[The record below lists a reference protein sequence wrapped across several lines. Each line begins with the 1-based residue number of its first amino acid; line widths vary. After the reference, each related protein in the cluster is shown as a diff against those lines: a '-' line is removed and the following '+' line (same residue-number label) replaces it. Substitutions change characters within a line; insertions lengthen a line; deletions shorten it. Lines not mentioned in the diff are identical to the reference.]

1 VKTFSLEFWSAQAE
15 TLCFGIIN
23 LPREKEN
30 SMLLRALSLT
40 LVASLFLAIVPGLA
54 VSQEAVNPNTD
65 KLMNPALLNEK
76 APETFQV
83 KFDTTKGEFILDV
96 TRAWAPNGADRFYS
110 LVKNGFLNDSGFFR
124 VVEGFMVQF
133 GVSND
138 PKVSRALG
146 RATITDDPVKQSNKR
161 GFITYAMGGP
171 NTRTTQVFI
180 SYIDNSRLD
189 SMGFAPFGKV
199 TKGMNVVDSIYSGY
213 GDMPSQGGA
222 GPDPSQI
229 AAQGNAYL
237 HKAFPKLDYI
247 KSATIVQAK

>member
-1 VKTFSLEFWSAQAE
+1 
-15 TLCFGIIN
+15 
-23 LPREKEN
+23 
-30 SMLLRALSLT
+30 MLLRALSIMVT
-40 LVASLFLAIVPGLA
+40 ASLFLAIAPGLA
-54 VSQEAVNPNTD
+54 VSQDVVNPNAE

-96 TRAWAPNGADRFYS
+96 TRAWAPNGADRFYN
-110 LVKNGFLNDSGFFR
+110 LVKNGFFNDSGFFR
-124 VVEGFMVQF
+124 VVENFMVQF

-138 PKVSRALG
+138 PKVSRALM

-161 GFITYAMGGP
+161 GYITFAMGGP

-213 GDMPSQGGA
+213 GDMPSQGGS
-222 GPDPSQI
+222 GPDPNQI
-229 AAQGNAYL
+229 IVQGNAYL
-237 HKAFPKLDYI
+237 HKAFSKLDYI